1 MLIYSLCK
9 VVGAK
14 MRNHFIYGLRLQDL
28 EFESKKAGAAIFADR
43 SSYAFSA
50 VCIIYIIFSLS
61 AFIIPENILDI
72 SPVCLNFVNFM
83 KNYFPNIEIIG
94 SISPY
99 TQLSE
104 FYVSIMWI
112 FGIFI
117 FCLLILFQIVWIGF
131 YERYDDDSKNDA
143 NNKKEASVL
152 LMIFGISLGIF
163 MFCVYYTGY
172 FASSGISIGARHFM
186 PEFQSRFS
194 IFGYI
199 TFFQSAFSFSGIAV
213 LVFIYGLIRK
223 IYSIL
228 KGAKDVA

>member
-1 MLIYSLCK
+1 M
-9 VVGAK
+9 
-14 MRNHFIYGLRLQDL
+14 QDL
-28 EFESKKAGAAIFADR
+28 EFESKKAGTAIFADR

-143 NNKKEASVL
+143 NNKKEASIL

-163 MFCVYYTGY
+163 MFWVYYTGY

-199 TFFQSAFSFSGIAV
+199 TFFQSAFSFSGIAI

-223 IYSIL
+223 IYFYLIE
-228 KGAKDVA
+228 AKHIG

>member
-1 MLIYSLCK
+1 MK
-9 VVGAK
+9 
-14 MRNHFIYGLRLQDL
+14 
-28 EFESKKAGAAIFADR
+28 FESKKAGAAIFADR

-172 FASSGISIGARHFM
+172 FASSGISLGARHFM

-199 TFFQSAFSFSGIAV
+199 TFFSISLFFFGNCYFGV
-213 LVFIYGLIRK
+213 YLRT
-223 IYSIL
+223 YS
-228 KGAKDVA
+228 

>member
-1 MLIYSLCK
+1 M
-9 VVGAK
+9 
-14 MRNHFIYGLRLQDL
+14 QDL
-28 EFESKKAGAAIFADR
+28 EFESKKAGTAIFADR